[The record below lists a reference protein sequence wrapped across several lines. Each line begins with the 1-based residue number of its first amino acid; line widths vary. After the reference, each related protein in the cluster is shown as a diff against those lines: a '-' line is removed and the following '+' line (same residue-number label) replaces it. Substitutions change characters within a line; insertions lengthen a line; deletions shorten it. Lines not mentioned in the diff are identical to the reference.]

1 MNKIGQIHFFH
12 SLVSKTSFFYKH
24 YQRLE
29 TTKKQ
34 FLFLC
39 GFLGFLFLI
48 LGFYYVTT
56 GWGSV
61 VLMMASASLGFFFKI
76 LLEGLRENNFSAL
89 LGSHQQA
96 PYGVV
101 FFDHQGKGYGANT
114 QFYNLFEPTLSST
127 SLSSLSLGSF
137 DAFLTNVESKEAL
150 ARLKMCSLH
159 QQEGQ
164 DFLELHLHKKI
175 LLTVVSVKPVSGR
188 TVVWFIDVVSTSGK
202 KNPSSELLL
211 LTDVLQAYPSP
222 ALMISPEGLII
233 YTNDMFCLWLGYT
246 PEKIFKKSLMDYLE
260 ETPTSWSEA
269 GNATLVFKTSAGTM
283 RAGAI
288 VRVLTLNPE
297 GDLCILIA
305 TANQIVA
312 FRKEADDEALLE
324 GLPLPG
330 VLLDHRGYIKST
342 NHFFQEMVKER
353 RLLQRPF
360 VHWIEESER
369 ATFTAFLQQLRRQP
383 ETKQPLLVQFQGRE
397 EKTLGVYA
405 RYLSVSEDP
414 TTHYFFLL
422 FQDMTELKKMET
434 QSLESQKLQALGQ
447 LASGITHDFNNLLTA
462 MLGFC
467 DLLLQ
472 RHTPQD
478 QSFTDIMQIKQNAN
492 RATNLVRQLL
502 LFARQSA
509 PEPKPLDVKECVNE
523 LSFLLRR
530 LIGAKIDL
538 NIKHERDVGF
548 IFADQG
554 QLEQIIV
561 NLSINARDAMPSG
574 GKLSLRTRMVH
585 LKDPLVAYKEVLKP
599 RTYIVIDVADTG
611 CGINQEHLAQIFD
624 PFFST
629 KDPAHGTG
637 LGLSNVYQILRQ
649 MDGGITIETH
659 PNEGSVFSIYIARY
673 IEKKKK
679 AVDRKEGKEEL
690 PLSHP
695 LPNIDLTGY
704 AKILLVEDEDPV
716 RLFASRALKSK
727 GYQVYE
733 ARDGKRALEILES
746 HSGINLLITDVIMPG
761 IDGPSLVNQAYQFN
775 PQIKVIFVSGYPQ
788 EEVQAQIHSPI
799 KHLHFL
805 PKPFSLNELAVKAH
819 EVLNLPDPPPPPLE
833 RADKEPSLKIPKRRK
848 IAI

>member
-1 MNKIGQIHFFH
+1 MTAIRQKWFHFFKPLALKIH
-12 SLVSKTSFFYKH
+12 LLRKH
-24 YQRLE
+24 YQRCE
-29 TTKKQ
+29 KTKKQ
-34 FLFLC
+34 SLLRYILCASLFFLVAF
-39 GFLGFLFLI
+39 F
-48 LGFYYVTT
+48 YVTKW
-56 GWGSV
+56 WG
-61 VLMMASASLGFFFKI
+61 LLALIIASASAGFLIKN
-76 LLEGLRENNFSAL
+76 LLELFQESEFSEL
-89 LGSHQQA
+89 LKSHQQA
-96 PYGVV
+96 PYGVI
-101 FFDHQGKGYGANT
+101 FFDNQGKGYGANS
-114 QFYNLFEPTLSST
+114 QFYNLFASATST
-127 SLSSLSLGSF
+127 AALSLGFF
-137 DAFLTNVESKEAL
+137 DAFLSNTESKDAL
-150 ARLKMCSLH
+150 SRLKMCTLH

-164 DFLELHLHKKI
+164 DFLELQIRKKV
-175 LLTVVSVKPVSGR
+175 LLAVVSIKPIS
-188 TVVWFIDVVSTSGK
+188 THAVVWFIDVVSTSGK
-202 KNPSSELLL
+202 KTFSSELSLI
-211 LTDVLQAYPSP
+211 TEILQAYPSP
-222 ALMISPEGLII
+222 ALILSAEGLIT
-233 YTNDMFCLWLGYT
+233 YTNEMFCQWLGYT
-246 PEKIFKKSLMDYLE
+246 PEKILKKSLVSYLE
-260 ETPTSWSEA
+260 EMPTSWPEA
-269 GNATLVFKTSAGTM
+269 GNATLIFKSYKGSTQT
-283 RAGAI
+283 GAI
-288 VRVLTLNPE
+288 VRVLPLNLE

-330 VLLDHRGYIKST
+330 VLLDQRGYIKST
-342 NHFFQEMVKER
+342 NHFFQEMVKEK

-360 VHWIEESER
+360 INWIDEGER
-369 ATFTAFLQQLRRQP
+369 STFTSFLQQIRRHP
-383 ETKQPLLVQFQGRE
+383 ETKQPLLLQFQGRE
-397 EKTLGVYA
+397 EKTMGLYA
-405 RYLSVSEDP
+405 RYLSISEDP

-422 FQDMTELKKMET
+422 LQDMTELKKMES

-509 PEPKPLDVKECVNE
+509 PEPKALDVKECVNE

-538 NIKHERDVGF
+538 NIKHERDVGC
-548 IFADQG
+548 IFGDQG
-554 QLEQIIV
+554 QLEQVIV
-561 NLSINARDAMPSG
+561 NLAINARDAMPSG
-574 GKLSLRTRMVH
+574 GKLSLRTRTVQV
-585 LKDPLVAYKEVLKP
+585 KEPLVAYKEILKP

-611 CGINQEHLAQIFD
+611 CGISQEHLEQIFD

-629 KDPAHGTG
+629 KDPTHGTG
-637 LGLSNVYQILRQ
+637 LGLSNVYQILKQ
-649 MDGGITIETH
+649 MEGGITVETQ
-659 PNEGSVFSIYIARY
+659 PNEGSIFSIYIARH

-679 AVDRKEGKEEL
+679 ALDRKEE
-690 PLSHP
+690 PPPP
-695 LPNIDLTGY
+695 LPSNLDLTGS

-733 ARDGKRALEILES
+733 ARDGKRAMEILES
-746 HSGINLLITDVIMPG
+746 HPGINLLITDVIMPG

-805 PKPFSLNELAVKAH
+805 PKPFSLNELAIKSH
-819 EVLNLPDPPPPPLE
+819 EVLNLVDFPLPSLE
-833 RADKEPSLKIPKRRK
+833 VLEKESALKIPKRRK
-848 IAI
+848 IAIPGGV